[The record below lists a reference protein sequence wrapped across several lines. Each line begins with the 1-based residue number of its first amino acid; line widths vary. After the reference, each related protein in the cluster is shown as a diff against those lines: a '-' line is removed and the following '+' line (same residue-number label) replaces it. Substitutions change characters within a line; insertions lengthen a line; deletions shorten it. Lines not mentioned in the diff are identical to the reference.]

1 MPYMSVSYFNVTGT
15 GTLNTNGVNLYI
27 DIFVAIIIIVSFYLF
42 FKLVLT
48 DLIKDPN
55 IDHTIDEEW
64 RSTKDKERHE
74 EDVNEFLEYVTED
87 IEDEDTDIK

>member
-1 MPYMSVSYFNVTGT
+1 M
-15 GTLNTNGVNLYI
+15 
-27 DIFVAIIIIVSFYLF
+27 
-42 FKLVLT
+42 T